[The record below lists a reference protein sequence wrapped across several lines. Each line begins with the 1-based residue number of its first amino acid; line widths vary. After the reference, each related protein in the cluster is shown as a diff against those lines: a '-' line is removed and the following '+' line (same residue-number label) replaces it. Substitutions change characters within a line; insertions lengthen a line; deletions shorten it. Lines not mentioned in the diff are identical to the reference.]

1 MLHRTDSQNR
11 VIYLVAVLY
20 WRSDWA
26 KARHKWR
33 RRHGIEDRH
42 AADYDG
48 GRKVDDGIGQV
59 RESQLG
65 LFTHLT

>member
-1 MLHRTDSQNR
+1 
-11 VIYLVAVLY
+11 VAVLY

-42 AADYDG
+42 AADYDV